1 LRELNDLEEEYRAF
15 GLPVFLSMANSDHNF
30 VVNRGE
36 KFEKIRSVLEKFQ
49 ESAEKIEYTAEDR
62 DRR

>member
-49 ESAEKIEYTAEDR
+49 ESSEKIEYTAEDR